1 MFLKCIASGSSGNS
15 YAIIGDNEILLL
27 ECGVQW
33 KKIVQGIDFQPSKV
47 VGCLVTHGHLD
58 HLSAYKELLSV
69 GIEIYSNDETADSME
84 IISGEKIKGLAERI
98 TVKIGSFSITP
109 FYVPHTT
116 RDKETGALIPCPNY
130 GYLIQHDDMGK
141 LLYLTDLEYCPYS
154 FKSQRVEH
162 FLIECNY
169 IEDMVDHEQEN
180 YRHRL
185 QGHASLDTCK
195 GIITANKTTAS
206 RTITLCHLSDTAS
219 DRERILSEVK
229 DVAEKRVKVQI
240 ASAGMEPVPFNLCPF

>member
-1 MFLKCIASGSSGNS
+1 MFLKCIASGSSGNA
-15 YAIIGDNEILLL
+15 YAIIEDNEILLL
-27 ECGVQW
+27 ECGVPW
-33 KKIVQGIDFQPSKV
+33 KKIVQGIDFKPSKV

-58 HLSAYKELLSV
+58 HLSSYKELLSV
-69 GIEIYSNDETADSME
+69 GIPVYSNDETADSME

-98 TVKIGSFSITP
+98 PVKIGSFSVTP

-130 GYLIQHDDMGK
+130 GYLVQHKSMGK

-154 FKSQRVEH
+154 FKSQRIEH

-185 QGHASLDTCK
+185 QGHASLDTCN
-195 GIITANKTTAS
+195 GIITVNKTAAL

-219 DRERILSEVK
+219 DRERILSEVES
-229 DVAEKRVKVQI
+229 VADNRVRVQI
-240 ASAGMEPVPFNLCPF
+240 ASVGMEPLLLNLCPF

>member
-15 YAIIGDNEILLL
+15 YTIIGDKEILLL
-27 ECGVQW
+27 ECGIPW

-58 HLSAYKELLSV
+58 HLSAYKELLSA
-69 GIEIYSNDETADSME
+69 GIDVYSNDETSDTME

-98 TVKIGSFSITP
+98 PVKIGSFTVTP

-130 GYLIQHDDMGK
+130 GYLIEHKDMGK
-141 LLYLTDLEYCPYS
+141 LLYLTDLEYCPYT
-154 FKSQRVEH
+154 FKSQRIEH
-162 FLIECNY
+162 LLIECNY
-169 IEDMVDHEQEN
+169 IEDMVDHSQEN
-180 YRHRL
+180 YSHRL

-195 GIITANKTTAS
+195 GIIAANKTTAL
-206 RTITLCHLSDTAS
+206 RTITLCHLSDTSS
-219 DRERILSEVK
+219 DKERILSELKEV
-229 DVAEKRVKVQI
+229 VGSQIKVQI
-240 ASAGMEPVPFNLCPF
+240 ASAGMEPVQLNLCPF